1 MYGSV
6 SSATQP
12 SFTTQL
18 ITNWA
23 PSTVKYMDLAQCASL
38 VNRRQYRSGMLYP
51 FSIEVVPQTTC
62 PPQFRSMYKVEVLP
76 NTFITR
82 QSFKLAKEAFLK
94 ATEEER
100 EMLKSARWN
109 DFRVLFDDDHH
120 AAIAAGTQ
128 NILPAMVNTD
138 GFSAAMDTGY
148 EYTYISNR
156 DSPGDDQYFGFFGSG
171 IHVDYLPMIQE
182 YLNSQLNS
190 QPVPDPP
197 FSQTIPYDSIIEQVD
212 PADAEALQ
220 EVNEYPPYDELVLQ
234 SQIQTHYIGIQNG
247 VGAVGSA
254 VPLKTSTPIIMAPC
268 GLLRITALGVDNSG
282 SGDPPQDEPVQ
293 IGNTTFR
300 INMLN
305 GKYRGLEAGKM
316 I

>member
-6 SSATQP
+6 SNATQP

-23 PSTVKYMDLAQCASL
+23 PSTVRYLDLAQCAGL
-38 VNRRQYRSGMLYP
+38 VNRKTYRSGMIYP

-76 NTFITR
+76 NTFIVR

-109 DFRVLFDDDHH
+109 DFRVLFDDAHH
-120 AAIAAGTQ
+120 AAITTGTQ
-128 NILPAMVNTD
+128 NILPAVVD
-138 GFSAAMDTGY
+138 PGEVASLSTGY

-156 DSPGDDQYFGFFGSG
+156 DSPGDDQYFGFFGTG

-182 YLNSQLNS
+182 YSNSQLNR

-197 FSQTIPYDSIIEQVD
+197 YSQTIPYDSIMEQVD
-212 PADAEALQ
+212 PEDAAALQ
-220 EVNEYPPYDELVLQ
+220 EVNEYPPYSAGTLQ
-234 SQIQTHYIGIQNG
+234 TQIQTHYIGIQNG
-247 VGAVGSA
+247 TGVTGSA
-254 VPLKTSTPIIMAPC
+254 VPLKTSTPILLAPC
-268 GLLRITALGVDNSG
+268 GLLRITALGVDNS
-282 SGDPPQDEPVQ
+282 DDELPDEPVQ

-305 GKYRGLEAGKM
+305 GSYRGLEAGKM

>member
-6 SSATQP
+6 SNATQP
-12 SFTTQL
+12 SFTTQS
-18 ITNWA
+18 ISNWA
-23 PSTVKYMDLAQCASL
+23 PSTVKYLDLAQSASL
-38 VNRRQYRSGMLYP
+38 VNRKTYRSGMLYP
-51 FSIEVVPQTTC
+51 FSIEVVPLTTC
-62 PPQFRSMYKVEVLP
+62 PPQCRSMYKVEVLP
-76 NTFITR
+76 NTFIIR

-109 DFRVLFDDDHH
+109 DFRVLFDDAHH
-120 AAIAAGTQ
+120 AAILAGTQ
-128 NILPAMVNTD
+128 NILPDMVSTD
-138 GFSAAMDTGY
+138 GTTAALDTGY

-156 DSPGDDQYFGFFGSG
+156 DSPGDDQFFGFFGTG
-171 IHVDYLPMIQE
+171 AHVDYLPMIQE
-182 YLNSQLNS
+182 YLNSMLAS
-190 QPVPDPP
+190 QAAPDPV
-197 FSQTIPYDSIIEQVD
+197 STVSTIPYDSIMEQVD
-212 PADAEALQ
+212 PEDAEALQ
-220 EVNEYPPYDELVLQ
+220 SVNEFPPYDEIILQ

-247 VGAVGSA
+247 IGAVGSA

-282 SGDPPQDEPVQ
+282 TTPDDPIS
-293 IGNTTFR
+293 IGKTRFR

-305 GKYRGLEAGKM
+305 GSYRGLEAGKM